1 MWHVDEGEVDSID
14 EDWGEMTQVRLS
26 DVEVP
31 FKLEDRNSRLAPL
44 DSLIQE
50 YTFHGKMISQ
60 QWGVTEAMI
69 IGIGTLSIILGAWDL
84 GIGEISSGG
93 DYKRWGLFGDDAGFL
108 HINDFSLMLALL
120 SLIAWIGF
128 FALLWTRFPLMRENL
143 IWLATATFAVQLGFV
158 ISHSSASDFPFAAE
172 IGDWIG
178 FVIGNLVLIFLSVIV
193 VHRAVIETRDI
204 HVEERHAHPDPR
216 VVDKAWRD
224 HSLKAWSMNLGTWM
238 IFLNISSWAGAHA
251 VSPRPPIENDMTLY
265 VVIYALFG
273 ILSMALLTH
282 ILWYPQFMLGAAE
295 DRIQSVRA
303 REVAG
308 EFVPEKSTRRQGSC
322 PICGADSVA
331 VRNQDGSIQVPCSK
345 CDGNGTPGTACSE
358 CETIIPA
365 RISCRECG
373 SSTTVMSHFSR
384 SDAW

>member
-1 MWHVDEGEVDSID
+1 MEEVEVDTID
-14 EDWGEMTQVRLS
+14 EDLADASQVRLS
-26 DVEVP
+26 DVELP
-31 FKLEDRNSRLAPL
+31 FKLEERNSRLAPL

-69 IGIGTLSIILGAWDL
+69 IGIGSLSIILGAWDL
-84 GIGEISSGG
+84 GIGEIASGG
-93 DYKRWGLFGDDAGFL
+93 DYNRWGLYGDEAGFL
-108 HINDFSLMLALL
+108 HVNDFSLMLALL
-120 SLIAWIGF
+120 SIIAWIGF

-143 IWLATATFAVQLGFV
+143 VWLMIATLAVQLGFV
-158 ISHSSASDFPFAAE
+158 VSHSSASDFPFGTST
-172 IGDWIG
+172 GDWAG
-178 FVIGNLVLIFLSVIV
+178 FAIGNLVLIFLAAIV

-204 HVEERHAHPDPR
+204 HVEERHTHPDPR
-216 VVDKAWRD
+216 VVQKAWRD
-224 HSLKAWSMNLGTWM
+224 HSLKAWSLNLATW
-238 IFLNISSWAGAHA
+238 IVFLNVSSWAGAHA

-273 ILSMALLTH
+273 IISMALLVH
-282 ILWYPQFMLGAAE
+282 VLWYPQFMLGAAG

-308 EFVPEKSTRRQGSC
+308 EFVPKKASRSQGTC
-322 PICGADSVA
+322 PICSADSVA
-331 VRNQDGSIQVPCSK
+331 VRNQDGSIQVPCSN
-345 CDGNGTPGTACSE
+345 CEGNGAPGTACAE
-358 CETIIPA
+358 CNTIIPA

-384 SDAW
+384 SEAW

>member
-1 MWHVDEGEVDSID
+1 MEEVEVDTID
-14 EDWGEMTQVRLS
+14 EDLADASQVRLS
-26 DVEVP
+26 DVELP
-31 FKLEDRNSRLAPL
+31 FKLEERNSRLAPL

-50 YTFHGKMISQ
+50 YTFHGKMIFQ
-60 QWGVTEAMI
+60 QWGVTEAMV

-84 GIGEISSGG
+84 GIGEIASGG
-93 DYKRWGLFGDDAGFL
+93 DYNRWGLYGDEAGFL
-108 HINDFSLMLALL
+108 HVNDFSLMLALL
-120 SLIAWIGF
+120 SIIAWIGF

-143 IWLATATFAVQLGFV
+143 VWLMIATLAVQLGFV
-158 ISHSSASDFPFAAE
+158 VSHSSATDFPIGTSAGNWAGFA
-172 IGDWIG
+172 
-178 FVIGNLVLIFLSVIV
+178 IGNLVLIFLAVIV

-204 HVEERHAHPDPR
+204 HVEERHTHPDPR
-216 VVDKAWRD
+216 VVQKAWRD
-224 HSLKAWSMNLGTWM
+224 HSLKAWSLNLATWM

-273 ILSMALLTH
+273 IISMALLVH
-282 ILWYPQFMLGAAE
+282 VLWYPQFMLGAAG

-308 EFVPEKSTRRQGSC
+308 EFVPKKASRSQGSC
-322 PICGADSVA
+322 PICSADSVA
-331 VRNQDGSIQVPCSK
+331 IRNQDGSIQVPCSN
-345 CDGNGTPGTACSE
+345 CDGNGAPGTACTE
-358 CETIIPA
+358 CNTIIPA

>member
-1 MWHVDEGEVDSID
+1 MEEVEVDTID
-14 EDWGEMTQVRLS
+14 EDLADASQVRLS
-26 DVEVP
+26 DVELP
-31 FKLEDRNSRLAPL
+31 FKLEERNSRLAPL

-69 IGIGTLSIILGAWDL
+69 VGIGSLSIILGAWDL
-84 GIGEISSGG
+84 GIGEIASGG
-93 DYKRWGLFGDDAGFL
+93 DYNRWGLYGNEAGFL
-108 HINDFSLMLALL
+108 HVNDFSLMLALL
-120 SLIAWIGF
+120 SIIAWIGF

-143 IWLATATFAVQLGFV
+143 VWLMIATLAVQLGFV
-158 ISHSSASDFPFAAE
+158 VSHSSASDFPFGTST
-172 IGDWIG
+172 GDWAG
-178 FVIGNLVLIFLSVIV
+178 FAIGNLVLVFLAVIV

-204 HVEERHAHPDPR
+204 HVEERHTHPDPR
-216 VVDKAWRD
+216 VVQKAWRD
-224 HSLKAWSMNLGTWM
+224 HSLKAWSLNLATWM
-238 IFLNISSWAGAHA
+238 VFLNVSSWAGAHA

-273 ILSMALLTH
+273 IISMALLVH
-282 ILWYPQFMLGAAE
+282 VLWYPQFMLGAAG

-308 EFVPEKSTRRQGSC
+308 EFVPKKASRSQGSC
-322 PICGADSVA
+322 PICSADSVA
-331 VRNQDGSIQVPCSK
+331 VRNQDGSIQVPCSN
-345 CDGNGTPGTACSE
+345 CEGNGAPGTSCAE
-358 CETIIPA
+358 CNTIIPA

-384 SDAW
+384 SEAW

>member
-1 MWHVDEGEVDSID
+1 MEEVEVDTID
-14 EDWGEMTQVRLS
+14 EDLADASQVRLS
-26 DVEVP
+26 DIELP
-31 FKLEDRNSRLAPL
+31 FKLEERNSRLAPL

-69 IGIGTLSIILGAWDL
+69 IGIGSLSIILGAWDL
-84 GIGEISSGG
+84 GIGEIASGG
-93 DYKRWGLFGDDAGFL
+93 DYNRWGLYGDEAGFL
-108 HINDFSLMLALL
+108 HVNDFSLMLALL
-120 SLIAWIGF
+120 SIIAWIGF

-143 IWLATATFAVQLGFV
+143 VWLMIATLAVQLGFV
-158 ISHSSASDFPFAAE
+158 VSHSSASDFPFGTST
-172 IGDWIG
+172 GDWAG
-178 FVIGNLVLIFLSVIV
+178 FAIGNLVLIFLAVIV

-204 HVEERHAHPDPR
+204 HVEERHTHPDPR
-216 VVDKAWRD
+216 VVQKAWRD
-224 HSLKAWSMNLGTWM
+224 HSLKAWSLNLATW
-238 IFLNISSWAGAHA
+238 IVFLNVSSWAGAHA

-273 ILSMALLTH
+273 IISMALLVH
-282 ILWYPQFMLGAAE
+282 VLWYPQFMLGAAG

-308 EFVPEKSTRRQGSC
+308 EFVPKKASRSQGSC
-322 PICGADSVA
+322 PICSADSVA
-331 VRNQDGSIQVPCSK
+331 VRNQDGSIQVPCSN
-345 CDGNGTPGTACSE
+345 CEGNGAPGTACAE
-358 CETIIPA
+358 CNTIIPA

-384 SDAW
+384 SEAW

>member
-1 MWHVDEGEVDSID
+1 MEEVEVDTID
-14 EDWGEMTQVRLS
+14 EDLADASQVRLS
-26 DVEVP
+26 DVELP
-31 FKLEDRNSRLAPL
+31 FKLEERNSRLAPL

-69 IGIGTLSIILGAWDL
+69 IGIGSLSIILGAWDL
-84 GIGEISSGG
+84 GIGEIASGG
-93 DYKRWGLFGDDAGFL
+93 DYNRWGLYGDDAGFL
-108 HINDFSLMLALL
+108 HVNDFSLMLALL
-120 SLIAWIGF
+120 SIIAWIGF

-143 IWLATATFAVQLGFV
+143 VWLMIATLAVQLGFV
-158 ISHSSASDFPFAAE
+158 VSHSSASDFPFGTST
-172 IGDWIG
+172 GDWAG
-178 FVIGNLVLIFLSVIV
+178 FAIGNLVLIFLAVIV

-204 HVEERHAHPDPR
+204 HVEERHTHPDPR
-216 VVDKAWRD
+216 VVQKAWRD
-224 HSLKAWSMNLGTWM
+224 HSLKAWSLNLATWM

-265 VVIYALFG
+265 VVIYALFA
-273 ILSMALLTH
+273 IISMALLVH
-282 ILWYPQFMLGAAE
+282 VLWYPQFMLGAAG

-308 EFVPEKSTRRQGSC
+308 EFVPKKASRSQGSC
-322 PICGADSVA
+322 PICSADSVA
-331 VRNQDGSIQVPCSK
+331 VRNQDGSIQVPCSN
-345 CDGNGTPGTACSE
+345 CEGNGAPGTACAE
-358 CETIIPA
+358 CNTIIPA

-384 SDAW
+384 SEAW

>member
-1 MWHVDEGEVDSID
+1 MEEVEADTID
-14 EDWGEMTQVRLS
+14 EDLADASQVRLS
-26 DVEVP
+26 DVELP
-31 FKLEDRNSRLAPL
+31 FKLEERNSRLAPL

-69 IGIGTLSIILGAWDL
+69 IGIGSLSIILGAWDL
-84 GIGEISSGG
+84 GIGEIASGG
-93 DYKRWGLFGDDAGFL
+93 DYNRWGLYGDDAGFL
-108 HINDFSLMLALL
+108 HVNDFSLMLALL
-120 SLIAWIGF
+120 SIIAWIGF

-143 IWLATATFAVQLGFV
+143 VWLMIATLAVQLGFV
-158 ISHSSASDFPFAAE
+158 VSHSSASDFPFGTST
-172 IGDWIG
+172 GDWAG
-178 FVIGNLVLIFLSVIV
+178 FAIGNLVLIFLVVIV

-204 HVEERHAHPDPR
+204 HVEERHTHPDPR
-216 VVDKAWRD
+216 VVQKAWRD
-224 HSLKAWSMNLGTWM
+224 HSLKAWSLNLATWM
-238 IFLNISSWAGAHA
+238 VFLNISSWAGAHA

-273 ILSMALLTH
+273 IISMALLVH
-282 ILWYPQFMLGAAE
+282 VLWYPQFMLGAAG

-308 EFVPEKSTRRQGSC
+308 EFVPKKTSRSQGSC
-322 PICGADSVA
+322 PICSADSVA
-331 VRNQDGSIQVPCSK
+331 VRNQDGSIQVPCSN
-345 CDGNGTPGTACSE
+345 CEGNGAPGTACAE
-358 CETIIPA
+358 CNTIIPA

-384 SDAW
+384 SEAW

>member
-1 MWHVDEGEVDSID
+1 MEEVEVDTID
-14 EDWGEMTQVRLS
+14 EDLADASQVRLS
-26 DVEVP
+26 DVELP
-31 FKLEDRNSRLAPL
+31 FKLEERNSRLAPL

-69 IGIGTLSIILGAWDL
+69 IGIGSLSIILGAWDL
-84 GIGEISSGG
+84 GIGEIASGG
-93 DYKRWGLFGDDAGFL
+93 DYNRWGLYGNEAGFL
-108 HINDFSLMLALL
+108 HVNDFSLMLALL
-120 SLIAWIGF
+120 SIIAWIGF

-143 IWLATATFAVQLGFV
+143 VWLMIATLAVQLGFV
-158 ISHSSASDFPFAAE
+158 VSHSSASDFPFGTST
-172 IGDWIG
+172 GDWAG
-178 FVIGNLVLIFLSVIV
+178 FAIGNLVLIFLAVIV

-204 HVEERHAHPDPR
+204 HVEERHTHPDPR
-216 VVDKAWRD
+216 VVQKAWRD
-224 HSLKAWSMNLGTWM
+224 HSLKAWSFNLATWM

-265 VVIYALFG
+265 VVVYALFG
-273 ILSMALLTH
+273 IISMALLVH
-282 ILWYPQFMLGAAE
+282 VLWYPQFMLGAAG

-308 EFVPEKSTRRQGSC
+308 EFVPKKASRSQGSC
-322 PICGADSVA
+322 PICSADSVA
-331 VRNQDGSIQVPCSK
+331 VRNQDGSIQVPCSN
-345 CDGNGTPGTACSE
+345 CEGNGAPGTACAE
-358 CETIIPA
+358 CNTIIPA

-384 SDAW
+384 SEAW

>member
-1 MWHVDEGEVDSID
+1 MEEVEADTID
-14 EDWGEMTQVRLS
+14 EDLADASQVRLS
-26 DVEVP
+26 DVELP
-31 FKLEDRNSRLAPL
+31 FKLEERNSRLAPL

-69 IGIGTLSIILGAWDL
+69 IGIGSLSIILGAWDL
-84 GIGEISSGG
+84 GIGEIASGG
-93 DYKRWGLFGDDAGFL
+93 DYNRWGLYGDDAGFL
-108 HINDFSLMLALL
+108 HVNDFSLMLALL
-120 SLIAWIGF
+120 SIIAWIGF

-143 IWLATATFAVQLGFV
+143 VWLMIATLAVQLGFMV
-158 ISHSSASDFPFAAE
+158 SHSSASDFPFGTST
-172 IGDWIG
+172 GDWAG
-178 FVIGNLVLIFLSVIV
+178 FAIGNLVLIFLVVIV

-204 HVEERHAHPDPR
+204 HVEERHTHPDPR
-216 VVDKAWRD
+216 VVQKAWRD
-224 HSLKAWSMNLGTWM
+224 HSLKAWSLNLATWM
-238 IFLNISSWAGAHA
+238 VFLNVSSWAGAHA

-273 ILSMALLTH
+273 IISMALLVH
-282 ILWYPQFMLGAAE
+282 VLWYPQFMLGAAG

-308 EFVPEKSTRRQGSC
+308 EFVPKKASRSQGSC
-322 PICGADSVA
+322 PICSADSVA
-331 VRNQDGSIQVPCSK
+331 VRNQDGSIQVPCSN
-345 CDGNGTPGTACSE
+345 CEGNGAPGTACAE
-358 CETIIPA
+358 CNTIIPA

-384 SDAW
+384 SEAW

>member
-1 MWHVDEGEVDSID
+1 MEEVEVDTID
-14 EDWGEMTQVRLS
+14 EDLADASQVRLS
-26 DVEVP
+26 DVELP
-31 FKLEDRNSRLAPL
+31 FKLEERNSRLAPL

-69 IGIGTLSIILGAWDL
+69 IGIGSLSIILGAWDL
-84 GIGEISSGG
+84 GIGEIASGG
-93 DYKRWGLFGDDAGFL
+93 DYNRWGLYGDEAGFL
-108 HINDFSLMLALL
+108 HVNDFSLMLALL
-120 SLIAWIGF
+120 SIIAWIGF

-143 IWLATATFAVQLGFV
+143 VWLMIATLAVQLGFV
-158 ISHSSASDFPFAAE
+158 VSHSSASDFPFGTST
-172 IGDWIG
+172 GDWAG
-178 FVIGNLVLIFLSVIV
+178 FAIGNLVLIFLAAIV

-204 HVEERHAHPDPR
+204 HVEERHTHPDPR
-216 VVDKAWRD
+216 VVQKAWRD
-224 HSLKAWSMNLGTWM
+224 HSLKAWSLNLATW
-238 IFLNISSWAGAHA
+238 IVFLNVSSWAGAHA

-273 ILSMALLTH
+273 IISMALLVH
-282 ILWYPQFMLGAAE
+282 VLWYPQFMLGAAG

-308 EFVPEKSTRRQGSC
+308 EFVPKKASRSQGSC
-322 PICGADSVA
+322 PICSADSVA
-331 VRNQDGSIQVPCSK
+331 VRNQEGSIQVPCSN
-345 CDGNGTPGTACSE
+345 CEGNGAPGTACAE
-358 CETIIPA
+358 CNTIIPA

-384 SDAW
+384 SEAW

>member
-1 MWHVDEGEVDSID
+1 MEEVEVDTID
-14 EDWGEMTQVRLS
+14 EDLADASQVRLS
-26 DVEVP
+26 DVELP
-31 FKLEDRNSRLAPL
+31 FKLEERNSRLAPL

-69 IGIGTLSIILGAWDL
+69 IGIGSLSIILGAWDL
-84 GIGEISSGG
+84 GIGEIASGG
-93 DYKRWGLFGDDAGFL
+93 DYNRWGLYGDEAGFL
-108 HINDFSLMLALL
+108 HVNDFSLMLALL
-120 SLIAWIGF
+120 SIIAWIGF

-143 IWLATATFAVQLGFV
+143 VWLMIATLAVQLGFV
-158 ISHSSASDFPFAAE
+158 VSHSSASDFPFGTST
-172 IGDWIG
+172 GDWAG
-178 FVIGNLVLIFLSVIV
+178 FAIGNLVLIFLAVIV

-204 HVEERHAHPDPR
+204 HVEERHMHPDPR
-216 VVDKAWRD
+216 VVQKAWRD
-224 HSLKAWSMNLGTWM
+224 HSLKAWSLNLATWM

-265 VVIYALFG
+265 VVVYALFG
-273 ILSMALLTH
+273 IISMALLVH
-282 ILWYPQFMLGAAE
+282 VLWYPQFMLGAAG

-308 EFVPEKSTRRQGSC
+308 EFVPKKASRSQGSC
-322 PICGADSVA
+322 PICSADSVA
-331 VRNQDGSIQVPCSK
+331 VRNQDGSIQVPCSN
-345 CDGNGTPGTACSE
+345 CEGNGAPGTACAE
-358 CETIIPA
+358 CNTIIPA

-384 SDAW
+384 SEAW

>member
-1 MWHVDEGEVDSID
+1 MEEVEVDTFD
-14 EDWGEMTQVRLS
+14 EDLADASQVRLS
-26 DVEVP
+26 DVELP
-31 FKLEDRNSRLAPL
+31 FKLEERNSRLAPL

-69 IGIGTLSIILGAWDL
+69 IGIGSLSIILGAWDL
-84 GIGEISSGG
+84 GIGEIASGG
-93 DYKRWGLFGDDAGFL
+93 DYNRWGLYGDEAGFL
-108 HINDFSLMLALL
+108 HVNDFSLMLALL
-120 SLIAWIGF
+120 SIIAWIGF

-143 IWLATATFAVQLGFV
+143 VWLMIGTLAVQLGFV
-158 ISHSSASDFPFAAE
+158 VSHSSASDFPFGTST
-172 IGDWIG
+172 GDWAGIA
-178 FVIGNLVLIFLSVIV
+178 IGNLVLIFLAVIV

-204 HVEERHAHPDPR
+204 HVEERHTHPDPR
-216 VVDKAWRD
+216 VVQKAWKD
-224 HSLKAWSMNLGTWM
+224 HSLKAWSLNLAAWM
-238 IFLNISSWAGAHA
+238 VFLNISSWAGAHA

-273 ILSMALLTH
+273 IISMALLVH
-282 ILWYPQFMLGAAE
+282 VLWYPQFMLGAAG

-308 EFVPEKSTRRQGSC
+308 EFVPKKASRSQGSC
-322 PICGADSVA
+322 PICSADSVA
-331 VRNQDGSIQVPCSK
+331 VRNQDGSIQVPCSN
-345 CDGNGTPGTACSE
+345 CEGNGAPGTACAE
-358 CETIIPA
+358 CNTIIPA

-384 SDAW
+384 SEAW

>member
-1 MWHVDEGEVDSID
+1 VEEVEVDTID
-14 EDWGEMTQVRLS
+14 EDLADASQVRLS
-26 DVEVP
+26 DVELP
-31 FKLEDRNSRLAPL
+31 FKLEERNSRLAPL

-69 IGIGTLSIILGAWDL
+69 IGIGSLSIILGAWDL
-84 GIGEISSGG
+84 GIGEIASGG
-93 DYKRWGLFGDDAGFL
+93 DYNRWGLYGDEAGFL
-108 HINDFSLMLALL
+108 HVNDFSLMLALL
-120 SLIAWIGF
+120 SIIAWIGF

-143 IWLATATFAVQLGFV
+143 VWLMIATLAVQLGFV
-158 ISHSSASDFPFAAE
+158 VSHSSASDFPFGTST
-172 IGDWIG
+172 GDWAG
-178 FVIGNLVLIFLSVIV
+178 FAIGNLVLIFLAVIV

-204 HVEERHAHPDPR
+204 HVEERHTHPDPR
-216 VVDKAWRD
+216 VVQKAWRD
-224 HSLKAWSMNLGTWM
+224 HSLKAWSLNLATWM

-265 VVIYALFG
+265 VVVYALFG
-273 ILSMALLTH
+273 IISMALLVH
-282 ILWYPQFMLGAAE
+282 VLWYPQFMLGAAG

-308 EFVPEKSTRRQGSC
+308 EFVPKKASRSQGSC
-322 PICGADSVA
+322 PICSADSVA
-331 VRNQDGSIQVPCSK
+331 VRNQDGSIQVPCSN
-345 CDGNGTPGTACSE
+345 CEGNGAPGTACAD
-358 CETIIPA
+358 CNTIIPA

-384 SDAW
+384 SEAW

>member
-1 MWHVDEGEVDSID
+1 MEEVEVDTID
-14 EDWGEMTQVRLS
+14 EDLADASQVRLS
-26 DVEVP
+26 DVELP
-31 FKLEDRNSRLAPL
+31 FKLEERNSRLAPL

-50 YTFHGKMISQ
+50 YTFHGKMIFQ
-60 QWGVTEAMI
+60 QWGVTEAMV

-84 GIGEISSGG
+84 GIGEIASGG
-93 DYKRWGLFGDDAGFL
+93 DYNRWGLYGDEAGFL
-108 HINDFSLMLALL
+108 HVNDFSLMLALL
-120 SLIAWIGF
+120 SIIAWIGF

-143 IWLATATFAVQLGFV
+143 VWLMIATLAVQLGFV
-158 ISHSSASDFPFAAE
+158 VSHSSATDFPFGTSAGNWA
-172 IGDWIG
+172 G
-178 FVIGNLVLIFLSVIV
+178 FAIGNLVLIFLAVIV

-204 HVEERHAHPDPR
+204 HVEERHTHPDPR
-216 VVDKAWRD
+216 VVQKAWRD
-224 HSLKAWSMNLGTWM
+224 HSLKAWSLNLATWM

-273 ILSMALLTH
+273 IISMALLVH
-282 ILWYPQFMLGAAE
+282 VLWYPQFMLGAAG

-308 EFVPEKSTRRQGSC
+308 EFVPKKASRSQGSC
-322 PICGADSVA
+322 PICSADSVA
-331 VRNQDGSIQVPCSK
+331 IRNQDGSIQVPCSN
-345 CDGNGTPGTACSE
+345 CDGNGAPGTACTE
-358 CETIIPA
+358 CNTIIPA

>member
-1 MWHVDEGEVDSID
+1 MEEVEVDTID
-14 EDWGEMTQVRLS
+14 EDLADASQVRLS
-26 DVEVP
+26 DVELP
-31 FKLEDRNSRLAPL
+31 FKLEERNSRLAPL

-69 IGIGTLSIILGAWDL
+69 IGIGSLSIILGAWDL
-84 GIGEISSGG
+84 GIGEIASGG
-93 DYKRWGLFGDDAGFL
+93 DYNRWGLYGDEAGFL
-108 HINDFSLMLALL
+108 HVNDFSLMLALL
-120 SLIAWIGF
+120 SIIAWIGF

-143 IWLATATFAVQLGFV
+143 VWLMIATLAVQLGFV
-158 ISHSSASDFPFAAE
+158 VSHSSASDFPFGTST
-172 IGDWIG
+172 GDWAG
-178 FVIGNLVLIFLSVIV
+178 FAIGNLVLIFLAVIV

-204 HVEERHAHPDPR
+204 HVEERHTHPDPR
-216 VVDKAWRD
+216 VVQKAWRD
-224 HSLKAWSMNLGTWM
+224 HSLKAWSLNLATWM

-265 VVIYALFG
+265 VVVYALFG
-273 ILSMALLTH
+273 IISMALLVH
-282 ILWYPQFMLGAAE
+282 VLWYPQFMLGAAG

-308 EFVPEKSTRRQGSC
+308 EFVPKKASRSQGSC
-322 PICGADSVA
+322 PICSADSVA
-331 VRNQDGSIQVPCSK
+331 VRNQDGSIQVPCSN
-345 CDGNGTPGTACSE
+345 CEGNGAPGTACAE
-358 CETIIPA
+358 CNTIIPA

-384 SDAW
+384 SEAW

>member
-1 MWHVDEGEVDSID
+1 MEEVEVDTID
-14 EDWGEMTQVRLS
+14 EDSADASQVRLS
-26 DVEVP
+26 DVELP
-31 FKLEDRNSRLAPL
+31 FKLEERNSRLAPL

-69 IGIGTLSIILGAWDL
+69 IGIGSLSIILGAWDL
-84 GIGEISSGG
+84 GIGEIASGG
-93 DYKRWGLFGDDAGFL
+93 DYNRWGLYGDEAGFL
-108 HINDFSLMLALL
+108 HVNDFSLMLALL
-120 SLIAWIGF
+120 SIIAWIGF

-143 IWLATATFAVQLGFV
+143 VWLMIATLAVQLGFV
-158 ISHSSASDFPFAAE
+158 VSHSSASDFPFGTST
-172 IGDWIG
+172 GDWAG
-178 FVIGNLVLIFLSVIV
+178 FAIGNLVLVFLAVIV

-204 HVEERHAHPDPR
+204 HVEERHMHPDPR
-216 VVDKAWRD
+216 VVQKAWRD
-224 HSLKAWSMNLGTWM
+224 HSLKAWSLNLATWM

-265 VVIYALFG
+265 VVVYALFG
-273 ILSMALLTH
+273 IISMALLVH
-282 ILWYPQFMLGAAE
+282 VLWYPQFMLGAAG

-308 EFVPEKSTRRQGSC
+308 EFVPKKASRSQGSC
-322 PICGADSVA
+322 PICSADSVA
-331 VRNQDGSIQVPCSK
+331 VRNQDGSIQVPCSN
-345 CDGNGTPGTACSE
+345 CEGNGAPGTACAD
-358 CETIIPA
+358 CNTIIPA

-384 SDAW
+384 SEAW

>member
-1 MWHVDEGEVDSID
+1 MEEVEVDTID
-14 EDWGEMTQVRLS
+14 EDLADASQVRLS
-26 DVEVP
+26 DVEPP
-31 FKLEDRNSRLAPL
+31 FKLEERNSKLAPL

-69 IGIGTLSIILGAWDL
+69 IGIGSLSIILGAWDL
-84 GIGEISSGG
+84 GIGEIASGG
-93 DYKRWGLFGDDAGFL
+93 DYNRWGLYGDEAGFL
-108 HINDFSLMLALL
+108 HVNDFSLMLALL
-120 SLIAWIGF
+120 SIIAWIGF

-143 IWLATATFAVQLGFV
+143 VWLMIATLAVQLGFV
-158 ISHSSASDFPFAAE
+158 VSHSSATDFPIGTSAGNWAGFA
-172 IGDWIG
+172 
-178 FVIGNLVLIFLSVIV
+178 IGNLVLIFLAVIV

-204 HVEERHAHPDPR
+204 HVEERHTHPDPR
-216 VVDKAWRD
+216 VVQKAWRD
-224 HSLKAWSMNLGTWM
+224 HSLKAWSLNLATWM

-273 ILSMALLTH
+273 IISMALLVH
-282 ILWYPQFMLGAAE
+282 VLWYPQFMLGAAG

-308 EFVPEKSTRRQGSC
+308 EFVPKKASRSQGSC
-322 PICGADSVA
+322 PICSADSVA
-331 VRNQDGSIQVPCSK
+331 IRNQDGSIQVPCSN
-345 CDGNGTPGTACSE
+345 CDGNGAPGTACTE
-358 CETIIPA
+358 CNTIIPA

>member
-1 MWHVDEGEVDSID
+1 MEEVEVDTID
-14 EDWGEMTQVRLS
+14 EDLADASQVRLS
-26 DVEVP
+26 DVELP
-31 FKLEDRNSRLAPL
+31 FKLEERNSRLAPL

-50 YTFHGKMISQ
+50 YTFHGKMIFQ

-69 IGIGTLSIILGAWDL
+69 IGIGSLSIILGAWDL
-84 GIGEISSGG
+84 GIGEIASGG
-93 DYKRWGLFGDDAGFL
+93 DYNRWGLYGDEAGFL
-108 HINDFSLMLALL
+108 HVNDFSLMLALL
-120 SLIAWIGF
+120 SIIAWIGF

-143 IWLATATFAVQLGFV
+143 VWLMIATLAVQLGFV
-158 ISHSSASDFPFAAE
+158 VSHSSASDFPFGTST
-172 IGDWIG
+172 GDWAG
-178 FVIGNLVLIFLSVIV
+178 FAIGNLVLIFLAVIV

-204 HVEERHAHPDPR
+204 HVEERHTHPDPR
-216 VVDKAWRD
+216 VVQKAWRD
-224 HSLKAWSMNLGTWM
+224 HSLKAWSLNLATWM

-273 ILSMALLTH
+273 IISMALLVH
-282 ILWYPQFMLGAAE
+282 VLWYPQFMLGAAG

-308 EFVPEKSTRRQGSC
+308 EFVPKKASRSQGSC
-322 PICGADSVA
+322 PICSADSVA
-331 VRNQDGSIQVPCSK
+331 VRNQDGSIQVPCSN
-345 CDGNGTPGTACSE
+345 CEGNGAPGTACAE
-358 CETIIPA
+358 CNTIIPA

-384 SDAW
+384 SEAW

>member
-1 MWHVDEGEVDSID
+1 MEEVEVDTID
-14 EDWGEMTQVRLS
+14 EDLADASQVRLS
-26 DVEVP
+26 DVELP
-31 FKLEDRNSRLAPL
+31 FKLEERNSRLAPL

-69 IGIGTLSIILGAWDL
+69 IGIGSLSIILGAWDL
-84 GIGEISSGG
+84 GIGEIASGG
-93 DYKRWGLFGDDAGFL
+93 DYNRWGLYGDEAGFL
-108 HINDFSLMLALL
+108 HVNDFSLMLALL
-120 SLIAWIGF
+120 SIIAWIGF

-143 IWLATATFAVQLGFV
+143 VWLMIATLAVQLGFV
-158 ISHSSASDFPFAAE
+158 VSHSSASDFPFGTST
-172 IGDWIG
+172 GDWAG
-178 FVIGNLVLIFLSVIV
+178 FAIGNLVLIFLAVIV

-204 HVEERHAHPDPR
+204 HVEERHTHPDPR
-216 VVDKAWRD
+216 VVQKAWRD
-224 HSLKAWSMNLGTWM
+224 HSLKAWSLNLATWM
-238 IFLNISSWAGAHA
+238 VFLNISSWAGAHA

-273 ILSMALLTH
+273 IISMALLVH
-282 ILWYPQFMLGAAE
+282 VLWYPQFMLGAAG

-308 EFVPEKSTRRQGSC
+308 EFVPKKASRSQGSC
-322 PICGADSVA
+322 PICSADSVA
-331 VRNQDGSIQVPCSK
+331 VRNQDASIQVPCSN
-345 CDGNGTPGTACSE
+345 CEGNGAAGTACAE
-358 CETIIPA
+358 CNTIIPA

-384 SDAW
+384 SEAW

>member
-1 MWHVDEGEVDSID
+1 MEEVEVGTID
-14 EDWGEMTQVRLS
+14 EDLADASQVRLS
-26 DVEVP
+26 DVELP
-31 FKLEDRNSRLAPL
+31 FKLEERNSRLAPL

-69 IGIGTLSIILGAWDL
+69 VGIGSLSIILGAWDL
-84 GIGEISSGG
+84 GIGEIASGG
-93 DYKRWGLFGDDAGFL
+93 DYNRWGLYGNEAGFL
-108 HINDFSLMLALL
+108 HVNDFSLMLALL
-120 SLIAWIGF
+120 SIIAWIGF

-143 IWLATATFAVQLGFV
+143 VWLMIATLAVQLGFV
-158 ISHSSASDFPFAAE
+158 VSHSSASDFPFGTST
-172 IGDWIG
+172 GDWAG
-178 FVIGNLVLIFLSVIV
+178 FAIGNLVLVFLAVIV

-204 HVEERHAHPDPR
+204 HVEERHTHPDPR
-216 VVDKAWRD
+216 VVQKAWRD
-224 HSLKAWSMNLGTWM
+224 HSLKAWSLNLATWM
-238 IFLNISSWAGAHA
+238 VFLNVSSWAGAHA

-273 ILSMALLTH
+273 IISMALLVH
-282 ILWYPQFMLGAAE
+282 VLWYPQFMLGAAG

-308 EFVPEKSTRRQGSC
+308 EFVPKKASRSQGSC
-322 PICGADSVA
+322 PICSADSVA
-331 VRNQDGSIQVPCSK
+331 VRNQDGSIQVPCSN
-345 CDGNGTPGTACSE
+345 CEGNGAPGTSCAE
-358 CETIIPA
+358 CNTIIPA

-384 SDAW
+384 SEAW

>member
-1 MWHVDEGEVDSID
+1 MEEVEVGTID
-14 EDWGEMTQVRLS
+14 EDLADASQVRLS
-26 DVEVP
+26 DVELP
-31 FKLEDRNSRLAPL
+31 FKLEERNSRLAPL

-69 IGIGTLSIILGAWDL
+69 VGIGSLSIILGAWDL
-84 GIGEISSGG
+84 GIGEIASGG
-93 DYKRWGLFGDDAGFL
+93 DYNRWGLYGNEAGFL
-108 HINDFSLMLALL
+108 HVNDFSLMLALL
-120 SLIAWIGF
+120 SIIAWIGF

-143 IWLATATFAVQLGFV
+143 VWLMIATLAVQLGFV
-158 ISHSSASDFPFAAE
+158 VSHSSASDFPFGTST
-172 IGDWIG
+172 GDWAG
-178 FVIGNLVLIFLSVIV
+178 FAIGNLVLVFLAVIV

-204 HVEERHAHPDPR
+204 HVEERHTHPDPR
-216 VVDKAWRD
+216 VVQKAWKD
-224 HSLKAWSMNLGTWM
+224 HSLKAWSLNLAAWM
-238 IFLNISSWAGAHA
+238 VFLNISSWAGAHA

-273 ILSMALLTH
+273 IISMALLVH
-282 ILWYPQFMLGAAE
+282 VLWYPQFMLGAAG

-308 EFVPEKSTRRQGSC
+308 EFVPKKASRSQGSC
-322 PICGADSVA
+322 PICSADSVA
-331 VRNQDGSIQVPCSK
+331 VRNQDGSIQVPCSN
-345 CDGNGTPGTACSE
+345 CEGNGAPGTACAE
-358 CETIIPA
+358 CNTIIPA

-384 SDAW
+384 SEAW